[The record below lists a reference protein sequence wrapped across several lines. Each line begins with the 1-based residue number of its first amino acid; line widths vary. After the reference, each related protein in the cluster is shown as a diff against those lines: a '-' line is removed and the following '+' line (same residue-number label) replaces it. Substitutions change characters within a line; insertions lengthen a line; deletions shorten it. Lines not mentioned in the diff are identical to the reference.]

1 MKSVMEAIMAQRR
14 QFGSKFKAKVALDA
28 IKGEKTLNE
37 LSSIYGVHQNQISKW
52 KKKVLELLPEI
63 LADRRS
69 KNNEDQAQR
78 EAKLYQQIGQLTMEV
93 EYLKKKLGL
102 FQ

>member
-1 MKSVMEAIMAQRR
+1 MAQRR
-14 QFGSKFKAKVALDA
+14 KFGSKFKAKVAPKA

-69 KNNEDQAQR
+69 KNNEDQARQ

-93 EYLKKKLGL
+93 GG
-102 FQ
+102 

>member
-14 QFGSKFKAKVALDA
+14 KFGSKFKAKVAPEA
-28 IKGEKTLNE
+28 IKGKKTLNE

-69 KNNEDQAQR
+69 KNNEDQARQ

-93 EYLKKKLGL
+93 GG
-102 FQ
+102 

>member
-1 MKSVMEAIMAQRR
+1 MARRR
-14 QFGSKFKAKVALDA
+14 QFGNKFKTKVVIEA

-37 LSSIYGVHQNQISKW
+37 ISSIYGVHANQISKW
-52 KKKVLELLPEI
+52 KKKALELLPEI
-63 LADRRS
+63 FSDRRS
-69 KNNEDQAQR
+69 KENVNQVEDQ
-78 EAKLYQQIGQLTMEV
+78 AKLYQQIGQLTMEV

>member
-1 MKSVMEAIMAQRR
+1 MSQRR
-14 QFGSKFKAKVALDA
+14 QFGSKFKAKVVLEAL
-28 IKGEKTLNE
+28 KGEKTLNE
-37 LSSIYGVHQNQISKW
+37 LSSAYGVHANQISKW
-52 KKKVLELLPEI
+52 KKKALELLPEI

-69 KNNEDQAQR
+69 KGNDNQNDDQ
-78 EAKLYQQIGQLTMEV
+78 EKLYQRIGQLTMEV